1 MAAGTSP
8 MSALL
13 TQKIMERLAQRGGPG
28 QGAAGVS
35 SPDVAGD
42 QMTQQFQGLQGADPE
57 MAMKTLKKINQ
68 MLSGIYIQMITQV
81 PDAAQKIADA
91 QKAISKAIEPIQK
104 AAATLNAV
112 RPQIANSANLP
123 PGMMQQAGGAGGGDA
138 GGDMGGGGM

>member
-1 MAAGTSP
+1 VAAGTSP

-13 TQKIMERLAQRGGPG
+13 TQKIMERLAQRGQPG
-28 QGAAGVS
+28 GGAAGVA

-42 QMTQQFQGLQGADPE
+42 QLQSQYQGLSGADPQAAIK
-57 MAMKTLKKINQ
+57 MLDRINQ
-68 MLSGIYIQMITQV
+68 ALSGLYIQMITQV

-91 QKAISKAIEPIQK
+91 QKAISKAKEPIQK

-123 PGMMQQAGGAGGGDA
+123 PGMMQQAGGGGGDDV
-138 GGDMGGGGM
+138 GGGGGM

>member
-13 TQKIMERLAQRGGPG
+13 TQKLVERLAGRGMPG
-28 QGAAGVS
+28 GGAAGVS

-42 QMTQQFQGLQGADPE
+42 QLKSQFQGLQGADPE
-57 MAMKTLKKINQ
+57 MAAKTLKQ
-68 MLSGIYIQMITQV
+68 MMQALSGIYVQMVTQV

-91 QKAISKAIEPIQK
+91 QKAITKALESINK

-123 PGMMQQAGGAGGGDA
+123 PGMMQGAGGSGEDQ
-138 GGDMGGGGM
+138 MGGM